1 MKILLSACLL
11 ILTSCSQSS
20 DIDVHQETIVSSI
33 AHTTVTVTEQP
44 KIAYFEIYRPHKIF
58 SIPKIYLKPLP
69 LSTHSHSYLTL
80 LLY

>member
-1 MKILLSACLL
+1 MKTLLSACLL

-20 DIDVHQETIVSSI
+20 DIDIQQELTVSSV
-33 AHTTVTVTEQP
+33 AQTTVTVIEQP

-58 SIPKIYLKPLP
+58 SMPKIYLKPLP
-69 LSTHSHSYLTL
+69 LSRHSHPYLTL